1 MNAATN
7 DDIALARF
15 RAQCGV
21 EDRRQQRRKVW
32 IVLSQV
38 AVAALGIGCWQMAV
52 TLGWANAVYVGS
64 PALIGTEL
72 WTNVRSGFF
81 FAEAV
86 PTLSAIVVSFL
97 LASSI
102 GITIGVVLHEVPFLD
117 KVAGPFVAAINSVPR
132 IALAPVTIVWFG
144 LGMASK
150 VALSFSLVVF
160 IVLVTTEAALRNV
173 DSDLVRL
180 CRSLGASRLK
190 ALFAVKLPWAL
201 PGIFAGLRLGLL
213 YAIVS
218 VIVNE
223 MIAAPDGLGQLIA
236 LYSNTFQ
243 ISKMFAVL
251 VFASIATILADAGLQ
266 RIERRLRV
274 W

>member
-1 MNAATN
+1 MS
-7 DDIALARF
+7 ALAADPALAVFERQT
-15 RAQCGV
+15 AL
-21 EDRRQQRRKVW
+21 EDRRLRRQSTLVLLCQLATGGVLVGVW
-32 IVLSQV
+32 QL
-38 AVAALGIGCWQMAV
+38 AASM
-52 TLGWANAVYVGS
+52 GWANPVYVGS
-64 PALIGTEL
+64 PILIGEEL
-72 WTNVRSGFF
+72 WQNMRNGFF
-81 FAEAV
+81 FAQSV
-86 PTLSAIVVSFL
+86 PTLAAILTSFA
-97 LASSI
+97 LASVS
-102 GITIGVVLHEVPFLD
+102 GAAAGVVLHEVGFLNR
-117 KVAGPFVAAINSVPR
+117 VLGPFVAAINGVPR

-150 VALSFSLVVF
+150 VAIAFSLVVF

-173 DSDLVRL
+173 DPDLVRV
-180 CRSLGASRLK
+180 CRALGATTLK
-190 ALFAVKLPWAL
+190 TLFAVKLPWAL

-223 MIAAPDGLGQLIA
+223 MIASPDGLGQLIA

-251 VFASIATILADAGLQ
+251 VFTSIATILADAGLQ

>member
-1 MNAATN
+1 VTTTSADPAYG
-7 DDIALARF
+7 IF
-15 RAQCGV
+15 
-21 EDRRQQRRKVW
+21 DR
-32 IVLSQV
+32 QV
-38 AVAALGIGCWQMAV
+38 AAEERRVRGRTVLVLACQIATAVVLVGVWQLAAS
-52 TLGWANAVYVGS
+52 LGWANPVYVGS
-64 PALIGTEL
+64 PALIATEL
-72 WTNVRSGFF
+72 WDNTRNGLFF
-81 FAEAV
+81 REAL

-97 LASSI
+97 FAASA
-102 GITIGVVLHEVPFLD
+102 GIAAGVLLHEVDFLD
-117 KVAGPFVAAINSVPR
+117 KVLAPFIAAINGVPR

-150 VALSFSLVVF
+150 VALAFSLVVF

-180 CRSLGASRLK
+180 CRSLGASKLK
-190 ALFAVKLPWAL
+190 TLTSVKLPWAL

-223 MIAAPDGLGQLIA
+223 MIASPDGLGQLIA

-243 ISKMFAVL
+243 ISRMFAVL
-251 VFASIATILADAGLQ
+251 VFTSIATILADAGLQ
-266 RIERRLRV
+266 RIERRLRI

>member
-1 MNAATN
+1 MTDLSIDHARRLFEAQVAG
-7 DDIALARF
+7 DLLA
-15 RAQCGV
+15 
-21 EDRRQQRRKVW
+21 QRRRKWLVLVSQLGTASVLVGVW
-32 IVLSQV
+32 QL
-38 AVAALGIGCWQMAV
+38 AASR
-52 TLGWANAVYVGS
+52 GWANPVYVGS
-64 PALIGTEL
+64 PLQIAAAL
-72 WTNVRSGFF
+72 WDNVRNGFLF
-81 FAEAV
+81 TQAI
-86 PTLSAIVVSFL
+86 PTFLAIGVSFL
-97 LASSI
+97 LASSV
-102 GITIGVVLHEVPFLD
+102 GVAAGVVLHETPFLD
-117 KVAGPFVAAINSVPR
+117 RVFAPFIAAINGVPR

-144 LGMASK
+144 LGLESK
-150 VALSFSLVVF
+150 VALAFSLVVF

-180 CRSLGASRLK
+180 CRTLGASKLK
-190 ALFAVKLPWAL
+190 TLTAVKLPWAL

-223 MIAAPDGLGQLIA
+223 MIASPDGLGQLIA

-251 VFASIATILADAGLQ
+251 VFASILTIVADLALQ
-266 RIERRLRV
+266 RIERWLRI